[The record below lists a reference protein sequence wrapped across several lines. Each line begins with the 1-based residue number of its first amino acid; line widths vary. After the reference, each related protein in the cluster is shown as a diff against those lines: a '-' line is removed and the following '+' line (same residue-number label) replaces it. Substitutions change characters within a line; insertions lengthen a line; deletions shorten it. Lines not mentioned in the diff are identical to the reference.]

1 MSRPVQGGT
10 SPLPMKIVIF
20 PGLTLPRVAE
30 ADLQRI
36 RRAGGGADVVV
47 SNPDSALTDI
57 VDADVVLGFVTRPMY
72 CAAKK
77 LRWVHAIA
85 SGVDSF
91 LYDEF
96 RLGDVILTSEKGLVG
111 EHLADHAF
119 GLLLMLTRQLATA
132 LRLGP
137 DAWNHRP
144 AIRADEIEL
153 TGSTMGIFGFG
164 GTGRAMARRAVAFGM
179 RCIALDRDPVPGSTE
194 VDSVMGPGDFDDLL
208 NRADVVAVC
217 CPLTPETR
225 GKFDTCA
232 FASMKS
238 SAILLNVTRGEVMV
252 EDDLVLAL
260 ESGAIRGAAL
270 DVAPT
275 EPLPGESRLWE
286 LPQVVMSP
294 HTAGASQFRTQ
305 RNLDRFVR
313 NLERLRRGEA
323 LEGEIDK
330 NLGY

>member
-1 MSRPVQGGT
+1 
-10 SPLPMKIVIF
+10 MKIVII
-20 PGLTLPRVAE
+20 PGLTLPQVAE
-30 ADLQRI
+30 KDIGRI
-36 RRAGGGADVVV
+36 RRAGDGAEVVV
-47 SNPDSALTDI
+47 TDPESALTEI
-57 VDADVVLGFVTRPMY
+57 VDADVALGFVTRPMY
-72 CAAKK
+72 RAAKK

-96 RLGDVILTSEKGLVG
+96 RQGDVILTSEKGLVG

-119 GLLLMLTRQLATA
+119 GLLLMLTRQLATT

-164 GTGRAMARRAVAFGM
+164 GTGRAVARRAAAFGM
-179 RCIALDRDPVPGSTE
+179 RCMALDRDPVPGSAE
-194 VDSVMGPGDFDDLL
+194 VDAVLHPDAFDDLL
-208 NRADVVAVC
+208 GGSDVLAIC
-217 CPLTPETR
+217 CPLTRETR
-225 GKFDTCA
+225 GKFDARA
-232 FASMKS
+232 FAAMKS
-238 SAILLNVTRGEVMV
+238 TSILVNVTRGEVMV
-252 EDDLVLAL
+252 EDDLVHAL
-260 ESGAIRGAAL
+260 KSGAIRGAAL

-275 EPLPGESRLWE
+275 EPLSADSPLWE
-286 LPQVVMSP
+286 LPQVVMTP
-294 HTAGASQFRTQ
+294 HTAGASQFRAQ

-330 NLGY
+330 ELGY

>member
-1 MSRPVQGGT
+1 MAQ
-10 SPLPMKIVIF
+10 LPMKIVII

-30 ADLQRI
+30 SDLERI
-36 RRAGGGADVVV
+36 RRAGGGAEVVV
-47 SNPDSALTDI
+47 SDPKSAHTEI
-57 VDADVVLGFVTRPMY
+57 VEADVVLGLVTRGMY
-72 CAAKK
+72 RAAKR

-96 RLGDVILTSEKGLVG
+96 RLGDVTLTSEKGLVG

-164 GTGRAMARRAVAFGM
+164 GTGRAMARRAAAFGM
-179 RCIALDRDPVPGSTE
+179 RSMALDRDPVPCSPE
-194 VDSVMGPGDFDDLL
+194 VDAVLHSDAFDDLL
-208 NRADVVAVC
+208 ARSDVVAIC
-217 CPLTPETR
+217 CPLTPQTR
-225 GKFDTCA
+225 GKFDARA
-232 FASMKS
+232 FATMKS
-238 SAILLNVTRGEVMV
+238 TAILVNVTRGEVMV
-252 EDDLVLAL
+252 EDDLVHAL

-275 EPLPGESRLWE
+275 EPLSAESRLWE
-286 LPQVVMSP
+286 LPQVVMTP

-313 NLERLRRGEA
+313 NLERFRRGED

-330 NLGY
+330 ELGY